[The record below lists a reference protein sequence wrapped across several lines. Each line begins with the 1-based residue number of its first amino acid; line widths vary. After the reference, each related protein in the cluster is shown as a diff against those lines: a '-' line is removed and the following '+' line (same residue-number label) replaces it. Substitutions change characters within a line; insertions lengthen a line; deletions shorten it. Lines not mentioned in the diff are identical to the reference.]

1 METQSSSFQLSDIYY
16 TLFRHKWKIILCS
29 MLGFIAAIAFYQLM
43 PPPYLSEAKLFIRYV
58 VTEGKALA
66 PGTGDVTKSPDQRGE
81 TIMNSEVQIL
91 TSLDL
96 AQDVAKS
103 VGPKKILAKQGG
115 GDEVIIAA
123 SLIQRNLGVDV
134 PRNSSVITI
143 VFAHPDPEVAQQ
155 VLKELVDRY
164 LKKHVEIHRT
174 MGMVGDFLTQETDQL
189 RARLAQTEEEL
200 RKTMSKAGII
210 SLEDFKKS
218 TNDQSIRLRQ
228 QISELQA
235 ELAERTTVFA
245 ELTKGT
251 AQAAAVKANG
261 EATNTPA
268 PANSSQVEAYRLL
281 VTRLNSLKE
290 KELVVLSQFTAESN
304 PVKAIRGQISDLE
317 AQRAKMESEIPALTS
332 MPSAMPSSL
341 SKGGDD
347 FNASVEAAKIEAMQV
362 KVKALNAQLE
372 ALRADAA
379 KVDALE
385 VSILELRRRKELE
398 ESNYRYY
405 AASLE
410 QSRITEA
417 LSSGQVSNIS
427 QIETPT
433 PAARDSKK
441 TNKILAG
448 IIFGGIALGF
458 LWAFSIEFY
467 FDHSVRRAA
476 EVERVLRFPLF
487 LSVPKLK
494 AKEVAKQA
502 AQLNQLQLGAGAS
515 DSAEGKGGSTALAKV
530 NAKPGTNEYLAVLN
544 PYHETL
550 RDRLISFFDSLNLQ
564 HKPKLVAVTGVGKGT
579 GVTTTA
585 AGLAR
590 SFSET
595 GEGNVL
601 LVDMTQEQGSAQ
613 QFRKGKAV
621 VGIEQLLDTKDSAQ
635 VDSHLYVVTENS
647 SSERLAKNMPQRF
660 NQMIPKLKASDFDY
674 IIFDMPAVSQ
684 ISLTPR
690 LANFMDMVLMVVES
704 EKTNRD
710 IAQHAADLL
719 AKSKAPVG
727 VVLNKTETYIPPSIH
742 QSNDSF
748 LGS

>member
-1 METQSSSFQLSDIYY
+1 MESPSSTFQLADIYY
-16 TLFRHKWKIILCS
+16 ALFRHKWKIIICS
-29 MLGFIAAIAFYQLM
+29 LLGFVVAAAVYQLM
-43 PPPYLSEAKLFIRYV
+43 PPPYVSEAKLFIRYV
-58 VTEGKALA
+58 ITEGKSLA
-66 PGTGDVTKSPDQRGE
+66 PGTGDAMTKSPDQRGE
-81 TIMNSEVQIL
+81 TIMTSEVQIL

-103 VGPKKILAKQGG
+103 VGAKKILAKLGG
-115 GDEVIIAA
+115 GDDVVLAA
-123 SLIQRNLGVDV
+123 SHIQRNLGVDV

-143 VFAHPDPEVAQQ
+143 LFSHPDPEISQQ
-155 VLKELVDRY
+155 VLRELVDRY

-189 RARLAQTEEEL
+189 RSRLAQTEEEL

-218 TNDQSIRLRQ
+218 TNEQTQRLRLQ
-228 QISELQA
+228 VSDIQA
-235 ELAERTTVFA
+235 ELAERTTIFN

-251 AQAAAVKANG
+251 TQGAAQKSNTDAIPAVAN
-261 EATNTPA
+261 AT
-268 PANSSQVEAYRLL
+268 QIDAYRLL
-281 VTRLNSLKE
+281 VTRINTLRE
-290 KELVVLSQFTAESN
+290 KELVALSQFTAESN
-304 PVKAIRGQISDLE
+304 PVKAVRNQIADLE
-317 AQRAKMESEIPALTS
+317 DQRARMETEVPALTS
-332 MPSAMPSSL
+332 VPAVLASSG
-341 SKGGDD
+341 SKNNGE
-347 FNASVEAAKIEAMQV
+347 FNPSVESAKIEALT
-362 KVKALNAQLE
+362 VKAKALSAQLD
-372 ALRADAA
+372 ALRADAS

-410 QSRITEA
+410 QSRIAEA

-441 TNKILAG
+441 TTRILLG
-448 IIFGGIALGF
+448 IAIGGVALGF
-458 LWAFSIEFY
+458 LWAFAIEFY
-467 FDHSVRRAA
+467 FDHSVRRPG
-476 EVERVLRFPLF
+476 EVERILRFPLF

-494 AKEVAKQA
+494 AKDVMKQA
-502 AQLNQLQLGAGAS
+502 AKLNQPLLAA
-515 DSAEGKGGSTALAKV
+515 GSTESKAGTGTTSALAKV
-530 NAKPGTNEYLAVLN
+530 SGKPGTNEYLAVLN

-564 HKPKLVAVTGVGKGT
+564 HKPKLVAVTGVGRGT

-601 LVDMTQEQGSAQ
+601 LVDMTQEQGSAL
-613 QFRKGKAV
+613 QFRKGKAL
-621 VGIEQLLDTKDSAQ
+621 VGIEQMLDTKDSAQ

-674 IIFDMPAVSQ
+674 IIFDMPAVNQ

-704 EKTNRD
+704 EKTNKEM
-710 IAQHAADLL
+710 AQHAADLL

-727 VVLNKTETYIPPSIH
+727 VVLNGTVSYVPTSIH

-748 LGS
+748 LV